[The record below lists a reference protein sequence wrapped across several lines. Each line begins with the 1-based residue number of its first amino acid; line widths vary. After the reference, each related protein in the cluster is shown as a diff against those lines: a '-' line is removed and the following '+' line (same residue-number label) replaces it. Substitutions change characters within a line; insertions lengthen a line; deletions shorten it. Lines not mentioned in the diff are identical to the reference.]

1 MTRKEYKNWL
11 AKTSSK
17 ICNDSNFTV
26 LIRGRYTVVIK
37 VTSGAVGMSRC
48 SPQDERK
55 KLYSQDYGIV
65 LAYYRCI
72 GKEMPTPRENIWLSQ
87 LYKADT
93 VDFYYNNKKYY
104 IIGYD
109 KVQKKFVVGNE
120 KDGYKGMVDTY
131 VEYEVDR

>member
-1 MTRKEYKNWL
+1 MTRKEYKDWL
-11 AKTSSK
+11 ARTSSK
-17 ICNDSNFTV
+17 ICNDGNFTV

-48 SPQDERK
+48 SPKDERK

-72 GKEMPTPRENIWLSQ
+72 GKEMPVPRENIWLSQ
-87 LYKADT
+87 LYRADMT
-93 VDFYYNNKKYY
+93 DFYYNDKKYY
-104 IIGYD
+104 IIGWD

-120 KDGYKGMVDTY
+120 KNGYKGMVDTY

>member
-1 MTRKEYKNWL
+1 MTKREYKDWL
-11 AKTSSK
+11 ARTSSK

-48 SPQDERK
+48 SPKDEKK

-72 GKEMPTPRENIWLSQ
+72 EKEMPAPRENIWLSQ

>member
-1 MTRKEYKNWL
+1 MTRKEYKDWL
-11 AKTSSK
+11 ARTSSK

-48 SPQDERK
+48 SPQDERR

-72 GKEMPTPRENIWLSQ
+72 GKEMPASRENIWLSQ
-87 LYKADT
+87 LYKADVT
-93 VDFYYNNKKYY
+93 DFYYNDKKYY
-104 IIGYD
+104 IIGWD

-131 VEYEVDR
+131 VEHEVDR

>member
-72 GKEMPTPRENIWLSQ
+72 GKEMPIPRENIWLSQ
-87 LYKADT
+87 LYKADKT
-93 VDFYYNNKKYY
+93 DFYYNNKKYY
-104 IIGYD
+104 IIGWD

-131 VEYEVDR
+131 VEYEVNE